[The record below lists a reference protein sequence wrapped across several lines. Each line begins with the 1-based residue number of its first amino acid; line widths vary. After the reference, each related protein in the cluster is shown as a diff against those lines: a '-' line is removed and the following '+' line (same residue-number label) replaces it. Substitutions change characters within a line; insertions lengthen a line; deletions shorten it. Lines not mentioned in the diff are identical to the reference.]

1 MTNIDL
7 RLDYLSDN
15 FGKPNHRGEWPI
27 RGDVKKYCLYVD
39 EIPVIDIE
47 LEYQRFDS
55 SSPNYSCVY
64 ISYYNNFF
72 RTKNPNYNNQGYAT
86 IALKLVTEI
95 LLNERVPRL
104 VLDILD
110 DNERSKRVAAKAGY
124 QRIKFN
130 EYSVFNPAAIEM
142 YEEGL
147 KPLKEEDEEL
157 YYMQMDRNLYLFQ
170 KYTACLK
177 ASQEKVLSHAR

>member
-1 MTNIDL
+1 MAIIDL
-7 RLDYLSDN
+7 RLDYISKN
-15 FGKPNHRGEWPI
+15 FGQPNHRGEWPI

-47 LEYQRFDS
+47 LEYQRFDNKM
-55 SSPNYSCVY
+55 PNYSCVY

-72 RTKNPNYNNQGYAT
+72 RTQNPTYNNQGYAT
-86 IALKLVTEI
+86 TALKMVTE
-95 LLNERVPRL
+95 LLLKERIPRI
-104 VLDILD
+104 VLDIIE

-124 QRIKFN
+124 QKIKHN
-130 EYSVFNPAAIEM
+130 EYSVFNPDAIKM

-147 KPLKEEDEEL
+147 KYLKDEDEEL

-170 KYTACLK
+170 KYIATLK
-177 ASQEKVLSHAR
+177 ENREEILTPSR